1 MPTAV
6 RNGRYRRGAPICL
19 RRYGMAGTGAERQ
32 YLRRYKGGVAV
43 DRPRAAD
50 DFATT
55 RARIEELRRERQ
67 GEDSANRGLQ
77 SGQLRRGLAAIAP
90 APLPI
95 AQNLGAVVAILS
107 LGFRRAAFGS
117 GVGFHRKTMQSLL

>member
-1 MPTAV
+1 M
-6 RNGRYRRGAPICL
+6 
-19 RRYGMAGTGAERQ
+19 
-32 YLRRYKGGVAV
+32 

-77 SGQLRRGLAAIAP
+77 SGQPRRGLAAIAP

-107 LGFRRAAFGS
+107 LGFRPPQRPKRAQLFLGVVAFAS
-117 GVGFHRKTMQSLL
+117 RQ

>member
-1 MPTAV
+1 M
-6 RNGRYRRGAPICL
+6 
-19 RRYGMAGTGAERQ
+19 
-32 YLRRYKGGVAV
+32 

-67 GEDSANRGLQ
+67 GEDSANRGLP
-77 SGQLRRGLAAIAP
+77 SGQARRGLAAIAP

-95 AQNLGAVVAILS
+95 AQNLGAVVAVLG
-107 LGFRRAAFGS
+107 LGFRRAAFVS
-117 GVGFHRKTMQSLL
+117 GVGFHTENDAITAARECNGAPT

>member
-1 MPTAV
+1 M
-6 RNGRYRRGAPICL
+6 
-19 RRYGMAGTGAERQ
+19 
-32 YLRRYKGGVAV
+32 

-77 SGQLRRGLAAIAP
+77 SGQPRRGLAAIAP

-95 AQNLGAVVAILS
+95 AQNLGAVVAILGLAFHCPGLKRAQLF
-107 LGFRRAAFGS
+107 LGVVAFASS
-117 GVGFHRKTMQSLL
+117 GDLPSFSV

>member
-1 MPTAV
+1 
-6 RNGRYRRGAPICL
+6 
-19 RRYGMAGTGAERQ
+19 
-32 YLRRYKGGVAV
+32 V

-67 GEDSANRGLQ
+67 GEDSANRDLQ
-77 SGQLRRGLAAIAP
+77 SGQPRRGLAAIAP

-95 AQNLGAVVAILS
+95 AQNLGAVVAIL
-107 LGFRRAAFGS
+107 GWRGAFGS
-117 GVGFHRKTMQSLL
+117 GVGFHTENNAINAARERNYPQK